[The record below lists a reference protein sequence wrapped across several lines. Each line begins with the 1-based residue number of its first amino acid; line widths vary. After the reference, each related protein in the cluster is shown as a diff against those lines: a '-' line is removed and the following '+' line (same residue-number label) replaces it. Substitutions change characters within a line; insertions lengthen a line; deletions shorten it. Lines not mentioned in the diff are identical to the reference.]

1 MSVANEG
8 VRRLRLTHVFPSFD
22 IGGVQTRFAEIVNRL
37 PPGFEHRVLALD
49 GNMAARERIGAHVDT
64 TFEATPGTARSLPA
78 RLGVYRHWL
87 KDRKPDLLLTYNW
100 GSIEFALANLIL
112 GIPHIH
118 AEDGFGPAEST
129 KQLPRRVWTRRL
141 ALRRSQVVV
150 PSLVLQDLARR
161 TWWIPEARLHL
172 LRNGIDLKR
181 YRPGGRHEAR
191 QALGLADDM
200 FVVGWTGAF
209 RPEKN
214 VPRLLRAV
222 AQLPSST
229 RVVLVGDGGERS
241 RLEQTAKDCG
251 LASRALFLGMRSDVA
266 ALLPAFDVL
275 ALSSDTE
282 QMPVVVI
289 EAMAAGLPIA
299 SVDVGD
305 VKNMVADEN
314 RPLITGRSEEALAA
328 ALLALARDP
337 ALRESLGRAN
347 RAIAVERYDLQR
359 MVDDYRGLYERV
371 AGKSR
376 HPA

>member
-1 MSVANEG
+1 MSVAHEG
-8 VRRLRLTHVFPSFD
+8 ARRFRLTHVFPSFD

-49 GNMAARERIGAHVDT
+49 GNLAARERVGAHVDLV
-64 TFEATPGTARSLPA
+64 FEATPETARGLPA
-78 RLGVYRHWL
+78 RLGAYRRWL
-87 KDRKPDLLLTYNW
+87 RNRQPDLLLTYNW
-100 GSIEFALANLIL
+100 GSIEFSLANLTL

-118 AEDGFGPAEST
+118 GEDGFGPAESE

-141 ALRRSQVVV
+141 ALRRSLVVV

-161 TWWIPEARLHL
+161 TWWVPDARLHL
-172 LRNGIDLKR
+172 LRNGIDLQR

-200 FVVGWTGAF
+200 FVVGWTGAL

-222 AQLPSST
+222 ADLPSST

-241 RLEQTAKDCG
+241 RLEQTARDCG
-251 LASRALFLGMRSDVA
+251 LAGRALFLGMRSDVA

-305 VKNMVADEN
+305 VKNMVGESN
-314 RPLITGRSEEALAA
+314 RAFITDRSEQALAG
-328 ALLALARDP
+328 ALLKLAHDP
-337 ALRESLGRAN
+337 AARESLGREN
-347 RAIAVERYDLQR
+347 RALAAERYDMQR
-359 MVDDYRGLYERV
+359 MVESYRALYERT
-371 AGKSR
+371 AQ
-376 HPA
+376 PASA